1 MYPHA
6 VIFSADV
13 LLRRGPL
20 KRLLVHRSAPVLHR
34 PPRGHRAALSPIPMH
49 LYAVLEE
56 LRMYCLVHRVSL
68 LLVVVRHRVF
78 LRQLVL
84 RVMTPLKAGGWQGFY
99 CPPLGEG
106 GDLLVIHLYFI

>member
-6 VIFSADV
+6 IIFSAYV

-20 KRLLVHRSAPVLHR
+20 KRLLVHRGPPVLR
-34 PPRGHRAALSPIPMH
+34 CPPRGHRAALSPIPMH

-56 LRMYCLVHRVSL
+56 LRMYRLIHRVSL

-78 LRQLVL
+78 LRHL
-84 RVMTPLKAGGWQGFY
+84 RLVMTTLETGGWQGFD